1 MTPMHRNM
9 WREIGANKGRFI
21 AIVLIILL
29 GTLTFVGIQG
39 AGPGLTDSMD
49 QTVKNE
55 HLSDVQLFSSTGFT
69 AADVRTA
76 EKISG
81 AQAELAK
88 FKYVTGGKDD
98 WAIALYGYQK
108 TAKQNQL
115 VLRSGHLPKQANQ
128 VVLDQRAKADYGYK
142 LGQTLTFSKD
152 AKLKQRTYKI
162 VGFAD
167 SPQYVDNNERG
178 AANVGDGKVRFF
190 AYIPAKQMNLTVATQ
205 LNVRFASL
213 QSKNSYAASYQSAVA
228 KKKAAL
234 KRVFKARAK
243 TRSASLYAQALAP
256 IAAQET
262 KLQAAQSQLDAG
274 LAQVKAASGGRL
286 TTTPELTAQ
295 QAQLTAATK
304 KLAAAKQEAKT
315 ATQTTYTWQ
324 TREDLPGFSAF
335 GDSADRIAAIANVFP
350 VFFFLIA
357 ALITFT
363 TITRM
368 VEEARGQIGTFKALG
383 FGRLAIAR
391 NYIVYALMAGLLGG
405 VIGGVAGNLTL
416 PRFIVSLYD
425 AVIPMTA
432 TIPVMTGSLVIA
444 VAFSLVATVGAAAL
458 VTHRELAER
467 PAELMRPRAPKSAK
481 RILLERIRPLW
492 RHLSFNEKVS
502 YRNLF
507 RYKSRMIMTI
517 VGIAGGTGLILTGF
531 GLRDSISATGS
542 QQYGQVFHYDATVAL
557 AAANKQTAAIDLIK
571 ASGKYQS
578 SLPINQTS
586 GKAQA
591 NGEQINDINLFT
603 PRAGHFRR
611 YVTLANQGK
620 KYALPTKGLVISQKI
635 ANKLQVKTGDTVT
648 FTRAGKK
655 AVKVKVSGV
664 TTNYIGVFAY
674 MSPKAYTKA
683 FGQAPTTNALLVKLA
698 KMSDQQRQQLAH
710 RLLKDEAALGTSFK
724 ADATQSISN
733 MGTSL
738 NPIVFI
744 FILLSGILSFVVLYN
759 LTNINVS
766 ERIRELSTIKV
777 LGFYDREVTM
787 YIVREN
793 IVMTLVGIVFGYG
806 VGYALLRYILHQAE
820 TTQVIFPVLLH
831 AMSYVWATLLMLA
844 FTGIVMLVTHKRLQR
859 IDMVGALKSNE

>member
-76 EKISG
+76 EKVSG
-81 AQAELAK
+81 AKAELAK

-108 TAKQNQL
+108 TAKQNHL
-115 VLRSGHLPKQANQ
+115 VLRSGHLPRQANQ
-128 VVLDQRAKADYGYK
+128 IVLDQRAKADYGYK
-142 LGQTLTFSKD
+142 LGQTLTFSND
-152 AKLKQRTYKI
+152 AKLKRRTYKI

-190 AYIPAKQMNLTVATQ
+190 AYIPVQQMNLTVATQ

-213 QSKNSYAASYQSAVA
+213 QNKNSYAASYQSAVA

-234 KRVFKARAK
+234 KRVFKTRAK
-243 TRSASLYAQALAP
+243 TRSAALYAQALAP
-256 IAAQET
+256 ITAQEA

-274 LAQVKAASGGRL
+274 LAQVKAASGGQV

-304 KLAAAKQEAKT
+304 KLAAAKREAKT

-391 NYIVYALMAGLLGG
+391 NYLVYALMAGLLGG

-444 VAFSLVATVGAAAL
+444 VVFSLVATVGAAAL

-557 AAANKQTAAIDLIK
+557 AAANKQATAIDLIK

-603 PRAGHFRR
+603 PRAAHFSR

-620 KYALPTKGLVISQKI
+620 TYALPAKGLVISQKI
-635 ANKLQVKTGDTVT
+635 ANKLQVTTGDTLT

-674 MSPKAYTKA
+674 MSPAAYAKA
-683 FGQAPTTNALLVKLA
+683 FGQTPTTNALLVKLA

-793 IVMTLVGIVFGYG
+793 IVMTLVGIGFGYG